1 MTERCYYQD
10 AYTRSFTAKVVER
23 IKHDTQ
29 PALVLNKTFFYPT
42 SGGQP
47 ADQGSIDNVT
57 VVDVFIREDDGAI
70 VHVLEKE
77 VWSDEVQGNIH
88 WPRRFD
94 HMQQHSGQH
103 ILSQAFIQT
112 ASARTVAFHLSE
124 NSVTIDLAC
133 DELHPAQ
140 VEEAESLANQIVW
153 DDRPV
158 RVHLLPLQKVKDL
171 NLRKMPDVEG
181 DTVRL
186 IDIAEFDLTACG
198 GTHVSRTGAVG
209 MIKILKLESHRGNY
223 RVEFACGRRA
233 LTDYRQKNRI
243 INRLATEFTTSF
255 SEVEHSVAKL
265 RDEAKQ
271 LQRQNRLHRGE
282 VMQLLSNQLLQN
294 AQVQNGHRII
304 TEAFQDRDPEDLKVL
319 AGQLVREPGVV
330 ALLGLSGK
338 NARLVFARSETGPGA
353 MDKLLKSALD
363 VLGNANGGGS
373 AHFAQGGGPPADV
386 ERIQRAL
393 ARAKR
398 LLLAQL
404 H

>member
-10 AYTRSFTAKVVER
+10 AYTKAFTAKVVER
-23 IKHDTQ
+23 IKHNKQ

-47 ADQGSIDNVT
+47 ADQGSIDNVP
-57 VVDVFIREDDGAI
+57 VVDVFIREADGAI
-70 VHVLEKE
+70 VHVLGGE

-133 DELHPAQ
+133 DELHPSQ
-140 VEEAESLANQIVW
+140 VEAAESLANQIVW

-158 RVHLLPLQKVKDL
+158 RVHLLPLQKVKEL

-233 LTDYRQKNRI
+233 LADYRQKNQI
-243 INRLATEFTTSF
+243 INRLAAEFTTSF
-255 SEVEHSVAKL
+255 SEVEQSVAKL

-271 LQRQNRLHRGE
+271 LQRQNRLHRSE
-282 VMQLLSNQLLQN
+282 VMQLLGQQLLQN
-294 AQVQNGHRII
+294 ARVQNGHRII
-304 TEAFQDRDPEDLKVL
+304 TEAFQNRDPEDLKVL

-338 NARLVFARSETGPGA
+338 NTRLVFARSEAGTGA

-373 AHFAQGGGPPADV
+373 AHFAQGGGPPADI

-393 ARAKR
+393 ARAER